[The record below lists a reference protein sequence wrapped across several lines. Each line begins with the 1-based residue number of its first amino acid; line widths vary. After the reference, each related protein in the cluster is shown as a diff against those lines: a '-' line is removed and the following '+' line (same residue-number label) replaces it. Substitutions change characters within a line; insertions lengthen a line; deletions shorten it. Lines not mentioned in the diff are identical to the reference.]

1 MKTWTVSVLT
11 LALHLLPLPAARA
24 AVPDDG
30 VLAALLRDAM
40 AHNSELEAARE
51 QVHAARQRA
60 PQVSNLPDP
69 MVSLGYQN
77 DGFTSLP
84 WGTMPTT
91 YFALMVT
98 QSIPYPGKRE
108 ARVKAA
114 DAGVALA
121 QARIARLTRSLEADV
136 ARGYVGLLLARGQLR
151 LLEAQDALW
160 KKAEALARTRYE
172 VGQGSQTDV
181 LRAQLQRTRLR
192 QAQVAAQTE
201 VQTRRIELN
210 RLALRPLDADIATT
224 QRLEDLPLPTPL
236 PDAVTMTLQQSPDLA
251 LAELAVE
258 QAGRRVELAQIES
271 KPDLAVTAGVMPRGR
286 LEPMWQLALSTS
298 LPLHAGV
305 RREHA
310 VAEGQ
315 HQRAAGAQAAL
326 GLGQTLAW
334 RTQER
339 QMQLAAALETCKLYK
354 VLLAQSEATLRSSLS
369 QYGVGRLPFAA
380 VLEAMGGQL
389 GDEGA
394 YLGALAQAQ
403 SLGIAMTEMD
413 PGPTRAVNSAGAMAA
428 TSMPGAAAGASRSAA
443 SSMGAAPAGAGA
455 DAGAGA
461 SM

>member
-1 MKTWTVSVLT
+1 MKTWSACALT
-11 LALHLLPLPAARA
+11 LVFHLLAAPAAHA
-24 AVPDDG
+24 DLPEDVGFAS
-30 VLAALLRDAM
+30 LLRDAM
-40 AHNSELEAARE
+40 ARNSDLEVARE
-51 QVHAARQRA
+51 QIQAARQRA

-108 ARVKAA
+108 ARVRAA

-121 QARIARLTRSLEADV
+121 QARIGRLTRSLEADV

-151 LLEAQDALW
+151 LLDAQDALW

-201 VQTRRIELN
+201 VHARRIELN
-210 RLALRPLDADIATT
+210 RLALRPLDADVATP

-251 LAELAVE
+251 LAELAVQ

-271 KPDLAVTAGVMPRGR
+271 KPDLAVTAGLMPRGR

-315 HQRAAGAQAAL
+315 HQRAAESQAAE
-326 GLGQTLAW
+326 GLRQTLVW

-339 QMQLAAALETCKLYK
+339 QLQLAAALETCKLYM

-394 YLGALAQAQ
+394 YLAALAQAQ
-403 SLGIAMTEMD
+403 ALGIALAEMD
-413 PGPTRAVNSAGAMAA
+413 PGPTRTVNAAGAMASP
-428 TSMPGAAAGASRSAA
+428 SMPGAAGGASRSAA
-443 SSMGAAPAGAGA
+443 SSMAAASAGSEAGAG
-455 DAGAGA
+455 G